1 MAKDIR
7 NSSKRSD
14 QGPKRR
20 KCAADYRA
28 SNRIRSAASADRK
41 REAGLIRL
49 SVWVPSWAEEILKR
63 FAKRLCEGH
72 VPDDI
77 GRAQA
82 GDGRISGGGSI
93 PPQPRRKRKAMPC
106 DDRQLDLFGPA

>member
-1 MAKDIR
+1 MAKDIPT
-7 NSSKRSD
+7 SSKANGGKTKQSL
-14 QGPKRR
+14 
-20 KCAADYRA
+20 ATYRA
-28 SNRIRSAASADRK
+28 KHRQYSAASADRK

-63 FAKRLCEGH
+63 FAKGLCAGH

-82 GDGRISGGGSI
+82 GDGKIGGAGSI
-93 PPQPRRKRKAMPC
+93 PPQPRRKRKAMRC
-106 DDRQLDLFGPA
+106 DARQLDLFGPA

>member
-1 MAKDIR
+1 MAKDIITG
-7 NSSKRSD
+7 SKEKGGKSK
-14 QGPKRR
+14 QSG
-20 KCAADYRA
+20 ASFRA
-28 SNRIRSAASADRK
+28 KQRVYSAASADRK
-41 REAGLIRL
+41 KAAGMCRV
-49 SVWVPSWAEEILKR
+49 SVWVPLWAEEILKR

-82 GDGRISGGGSI
+82 GDAKICGGGSVQ
-93 PPQPRRKRKAMPC
+93 PQPRRKRKAKPC